1 MDLKSVKWGG
11 AVPDSRNSTER
22 EVFLQADSKA
32 SERTATAK
40 PLAAAGTATPEF
52 LRGVAE
58 EVRVAFPRPM
68 RTPQLVLIDVD
79 PRHLHAF
86 WSLAADEI
94 ERARRDLG
102 ADGDRAPMVLCI
114 DRSDG
119 NGDSAAFD
127 VEVVGLQ
134 GRRYVEIWGEPR
146 SYSGTLGLRG
156 ADGSLRPLAGPATV
170 RLPNIGPAERLAQ
183 PPGAGPKNAATP
195 PATVSPAP
203 AADPAERGEPL
214 RHPFPQPPSEAG
226 AYDPV
231 PSLNEASLN
240 EAALNGAQEGIPPE
254 TPDDL
259 ANAAI
264 PEASTDAPSSPPAP
278 LDPSRPLR
286 LSFPPPPTE
295 AGEYVPEGLI
305 GGFLPADAAPIEEQ
319 RDEPAESG
327 EDGEPSAAAQAPHV
341 PEGDEPASDRP
352 QGLPLENVLTLSSYA
367 LGRETVEFEI
377 NAELHIFGRVRPGKR
392 LQLFGRP
399 VALRPDGSFSIT
411 RPLPNGA
418 LVLSALLVEG
428 DGETSD

>member
-11 AVPDSRNSTER
+11 AVPDCGLSTER
-22 EVFLQADSKA
+22 EVFLQAESKT
-32 SERTATAK
+32 SERMGKAVRPA
-40 PLAAAGTATPEF
+40 LAMATPDF
-52 LRGVAE
+52 LRRVAE
-58 EVRVAFPRPM
+58 EVRAAFPRPM

-86 WSLAADEI
+86 WGLAADEI
-94 ERARRDLG
+94 ERARRELG
-102 ADGDRAPMVLCI
+102 VEGERAPMVLRI

-119 NGDSAAFD
+119 NGDPAAFD
-127 VEVVGLQ
+127 IEVVGLQ
-134 GRRYVEIWGEPR
+134 GRQYVEIWGEPR

-156 ADGSLRPLAGPATV
+156 ADGTLRALAGPATV
-170 RLPNIGPAERLAQ
+170 RLPNIGPAERLAP
-183 PPGAGPKNAATP
+183 PPGDGPANAASP
-195 PATVSPAP
+195 PAPVSPSLAQ
-203 AADPAERGEPL
+203 AEGGKPL
-214 RHPFPQPPSEAG
+214 IHPFPQPPSEAG
-226 AYDPV
+226 AYDPLPTLDGV
-231 PSLNEASLN
+231 EKTAH
-240 EAALNGAQEGIPPE
+240 PE
-254 TPDDL
+254 TSADV

-264 PEASTDAPSSPPAP
+264 PEASPDGQGSPPAP

-295 AGEYVPEGLI
+295 PGEYVPEGLI
-305 GGFLPADAAPIEEQ
+305 GGFLPADAPPIAEE
-319 RDEPAESG
+319 RDGPAESG
-327 EDGEPSAAAQAPHV
+327 ADGEPQAAQVPHV
-341 PEGDEPASDRP
+341 PEGGEGAPDQG

-418 LVLSALLVEG
+418 LVLSSLLVEG